1 MTFRRSLPTV
11 LPWLL
16 LLVASSLLFAGFRT
30 QGAWEDAVEW
40 ASPRGHFWVVSVAA
54 LTCLALAFA
63 AGVAAFR
70 AENAR
75 VLMLALAFLSMA
87 GIFTIHGLAT
97 PGVLVGGDYTGSYG
111 APNAYTVGS
120 STSVL
125 PAAWLFNLTGLSA
138 RLAVAVSAGF
148 LAASTVTWPAAVEQ
162 AIVRRRALVLAA
174 VLAAILAYGVIG
186 LTVPTAIPPWVVG
199 ATWLAWMTLSAV
211 VVLGTI
217 TAVRYATGYARTGQQ
232 MFGAVALGAVLLVQA
247 QLSLHFGEIWKST
260 FWLYHLQLIAG
271 FFAILW
277 GVVVEYSRGRTVKSF
292 ANLAVSDAAEQL
304 RSGYAEPILALSA
317 ALEARDG
324 YTLGHGER
332 VAAMSVLIGQEMR
345 LSTPRLRGLAAGAL
359 LHDVG
364 KIGIPDAVLHKGGR
378 LTEDEFAVIQEHP
391 DRGFQILRYTFGNE
405 GETHV
410 VRHHHEKWDGS
421 GYPDG
426 LAGEAIPL
434 EARIAAVADVYDA
447 LRSNRAYREPM
458 TPDAAREVIRES
470 AGSHF
475 DPACVAA
482 FFTVADAWERQYA
495 AAHAPYAERRAL
507 SR

>member
-1 MTFRRSLPTV
+1 
-11 LPWLL
+11 
-16 LLVASSLLFAGFRT
+16 
-30 QGAWEDAVEW
+30 
-40 ASPRGHFWVVSVAA
+40 
-54 LTCLALAFA
+54 
-63 AGVAAFR
+63 
-70 AENAR
+70 
-75 VLMLALAFLSMA
+75 
-87 GIFTIHGLAT
+87 
-97 PGVLVGGDYTGSYG
+97 
-111 APNAYTVGS
+111 
-120 STSVL
+120 
-125 PAAWLFNLTGLSA
+125 
-138 RLAVAVSAGF
+138 
-148 LAASTVTWPAAVEQ
+148 
-162 AIVRRRALVLAA
+162 
-174 VLAAILAYGVIG
+174 
-186 LTVPTAIPPWVVG
+186 
-199 ATWLAWMTLSAV
+199 MTLSAV

-292 ANLAVSDAAEQL
+292 ANLAVSDAVEQL

-324 YTLGHGER
+324 YTLGHGDR

-345 LSTPRLRGLAAGAL
+345 LSAPRLRGLAAGAL
-359 LHDVG
+359 LPDVG
-364 KIGIPDAVLHKGGR
+364 TIGIPDAVLHKGGR
-378 LTEDEFAVIQEHP
+378 LTEEEFAVIQEHP

-482 FFTVADAWERQYA
+482 FLAVADAWERQYA